1 MDNNELTHWGVRGM
15 RWGVRR
21 YQNPDGSLTAA
32 GKKRASDREEKAKTK
47 AEAKA
52 AKIAKKAAEEK
63 AARKAAAKA
72 RKAEEEAA
80 KKEYEENKERALK
93 TGSATEVLKY
103 KNDITPSQ
111 RIDALNRIRWEQD
124 MKNISDK
131 ELATGKSK
139 ADKFFSSMDK
149 NTNRVITVSKAYN
162 TFANVYNAFSSLDK
176 PMLPTIQ
183 TDNTKS
189 NRAQRRAEKKLFND
203 DKGDDTSSSSNTK
216 TGDKTKKSSTDDGPL
231 TGKVVGKGT
240 SRRSEPAKG
249 PTIEAE
255 WRSTTSSVPKN
266 RLSIGERTVSKLKNL
281 KPSNKQIGLGE
292 RYIAGLLEEPKR

>member
-15 RWGVRR
+15 KWGVRR
-21 YQNPDGSLTAA
+21 YQNADGSLTAA
-32 GKKRASDREEKAKTK
+32 GKKHAASREEKAKNK
-47 AEAKA
+47 ADAKA
-52 AKIAKKAAEEK
+52 AKIAKKVAEEK

-72 RKAEEEAA
+72 KKAEEEAA

-149 NTNRVITVSKAYN
+149 NTNRAITVSKAYN

-189 NRAQRRAEKKLFND
+189 NRAQRRAEKKLFDD
-203 DKGDDTSSSSNTK
+203 DKSDSGSSSNT
-216 TGDKTKKSSTDDGPL
+216 TKKSATDDGPL
-231 TGKVVGKGT
+231 TGKVIGKGT
-240 SRRSEPAKG
+240 SRRTNSKENVVY
-249 PTIEAE
+249 EADF
-255 WRSTTSSVPKN
+255 RDVSTSNISKS
-266 RLSIGERTVSKLKNL
+266 RLSLGERAVSKVKSLKPTNKQLSLGERT
-281 KPSNKQIGLGE
+281 
-292 RYIAGLLEEPKR
+292 IAGLLERPKDD